1 MHELRQRLGRPLR
14 LGVIGGGPGAW
25 IGEMHRS
32 AAELDGWWR
41 VAAGVFSSDPAR
53 SRAAGPGLGVEAA
66 RSYGDVAEMIEQ
78 ERGRTDGIEAV
89 AIMTPNDTHYP
100 HAARALDAKLD

>member
-32 AAELDGWWR
+32 AAELDGWWK
-41 VAAGVFSSDPAR
+41 VSAGVFSSDWKTA
-53 SRAAGPGLGVEAA
+53 SSSSSGT
-66 RSYGDVAEMIEQ
+66 DC
-78 ERGRTDGIEAV
+78 RTI
-89 AIMTPNDTHYP
+89 
-100 HAARALDAKLD
+100 